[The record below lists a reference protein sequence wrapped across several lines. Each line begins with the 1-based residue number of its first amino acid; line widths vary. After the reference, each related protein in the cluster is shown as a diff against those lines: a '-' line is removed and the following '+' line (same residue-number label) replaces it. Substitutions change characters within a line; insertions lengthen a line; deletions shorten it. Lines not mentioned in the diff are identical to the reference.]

1 MAQAPARAM
10 GARRAS
16 PAGRLRRVHR
26 SGIIQRRIAR
36 GVALMLVAMALA
48 LKIATP
54 PGLMV
59 RDDLGPLFE
68 ICQAQAPAFGRQD
81 AGSRHEGQDHD
92 RAGSQDCAFAAAA
105 QVGPAPAP
113 AHFHAVAF
121 ADVRAGEGGPASIAS
136 PGHGL
141 AAPPPP
147 SRGPPA
153 AADLA

>member
-1 MAQAPARAM
+1 MQ
-10 GARRAS
+10 
-16 PAGRLRRVHR
+16 R
-26 SGIIQRRIAR
+26 SGLIKRGITR

-68 ICQAQAPAFGRQD
+68 ICQAQAPAFGREG
-81 AGSRHEGQDHD
+81 AGSRHDGHD
-92 RAGSQDCAFAAAA
+92 RAASQDCAFAAAA

-113 AHFHAVAF
+113 ARFQAVAF
-121 ADVRAGEGGPASIAS
+121 ADVAAGERGPASIAS
-136 PGHGL
+136 PGRGL

-153 AADLA
+153 ATDLA